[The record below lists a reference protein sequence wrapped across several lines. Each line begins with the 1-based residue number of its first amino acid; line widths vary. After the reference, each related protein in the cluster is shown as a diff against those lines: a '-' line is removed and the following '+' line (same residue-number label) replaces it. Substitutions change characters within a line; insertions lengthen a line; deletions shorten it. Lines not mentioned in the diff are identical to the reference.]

1 MKKATKQPLTD
12 EEIMAYDNVPIDV
25 AARYIGWSSPTI
37 YRALREERA
46 PFGFAVCSEETGTW
60 TYNISPGL
68 LVKYKRGDLP
78 TYRLRELEEVMV
90 RHVQEA
96 LDLRLAGVSA
106 LMGKVLS
113 MSMIRLE
120 LSNRDYNT
128 IAEALLESALDWEH
142 AADELGR
149 LHQFCARTGDPAY
162 GAKLARLDR
171 EQYRH
176 RRLARRRR
184 AVLERLQKQKEAESC

>member
-1 MKKATKQPLTD
+1 MKKATKRPLTD

-25 AARYIGWSSPTI
+25 AARYIGWTSPTI

-46 PFGFAVCSEETGTW
+46 PFGFAVCSEETGSW

-96 LDLRLAGVSA
+96 LELRLAGVLGA
-106 LMGKVLS
+106 VVHKNRGGGEELAQGHRVLVEHS
-113 MSMIRLE
+113 LHI
-120 LSNRDYNT
+120 
-128 IAEALLESALDWEH
+128 LLNQSHEN
-142 AADELGR
+142 
-149 LHQFCARTGDPAY
+149 PP
-162 GAKLARLDR
+162 
-171 EQYRH
+171 
-176 RRLARRRR
+176 
-184 AVLERLQKQKEAESC
+184 

>member
-1 MKKATKQPLTD
+1 MKKTTKRPLTD

-37 YRALREERA
+37 SRALREERA
-46 PFGFAVCSEETGTW
+46 PFGFAVCGGEAGTG
-60 TYNISPGL
+60 TYNIGPGL

-78 TYRLRELEEVMV
+78 TYRLRELEEVMG

-113 MSMIRLE
+113 
-120 LSNRDYNT
+120 
-128 IAEALLESALDWEH
+128 A
-142 AADELGR
+142 
-149 LHQFCARTGDPAY
+149 
-162 GAKLARLDR
+162 
-171 EQYRH
+171 
-176 RRLARRRR
+176 
-184 AVLERLQKQKEAESC
+184 

>member
-1 MKKATKQPLTD
+1 MKKATKRPLTD

-46 PFGFAVCSEETGTW
+46 PFGFAVCSEETGSW

-68 LVKYKRGDLP
+68 L
-78 TYRLRELEEVMV
+78 LEEVMV

-113 MSMIRLE
+113 
-120 LSNRDYNT
+120 
-128 IAEALLESALDWEH
+128 A
-142 AADELGR
+142 
-149 LHQFCARTGDPAY
+149 
-162 GAKLARLDR
+162 
-171 EQYRH
+171 
-176 RRLARRRR
+176 
-184 AVLERLQKQKEAESC
+184 

>member
-1 MKKATKQPLTD
+1 MKKTAKRPLTD

-25 AARYIGWSSPTI
+25 AARTI

-113 MSMIRLE
+113 
-120 LSNRDYNT
+120 
-128 IAEALLESALDWEH
+128 A
-142 AADELGR
+142 
-149 LHQFCARTGDPAY
+149 
-162 GAKLARLDR
+162 
-171 EQYRH
+171 
-176 RRLARRRR
+176 
-184 AVLERLQKQKEAESC
+184 

>member
-1 MKKATKQPLTD
+1 MKKTAKRPLTD
-12 EEIMAYDNVPIDV
+12 EEIMAYD
-25 AARYIGWSSPTI
+25 IGWSSPTI

-46 PFGFAVCSEETGTW
+46 PFGLAVCSEETGTW

-113 MSMIRLE
+113 
-120 LSNRDYNT
+120 
-128 IAEALLESALDWEH
+128 A
-142 AADELGR
+142 
-149 LHQFCARTGDPAY
+149 
-162 GAKLARLDR
+162 
-171 EQYRH
+171 
-176 RRLARRRR
+176 
-184 AVLERLQKQKEAESC
+184 

>member
-1 MKKATKQPLTD
+1 MKKTAKRPLTD

-46 PFGFAVCSEETGTW
+46 PLWPCRLQRRDRDVDVQH
-60 TYNISPGL
+60 SPGL

-113 MSMIRLE
+113 
-120 LSNRDYNT
+120 
-128 IAEALLESALDWEH
+128 A
-142 AADELGR
+142 
-149 LHQFCARTGDPAY
+149 
-162 GAKLARLDR
+162 
-171 EQYRH
+171 
-176 RRLARRRR
+176 
-184 AVLERLQKQKEAESC
+184 

>member
-1 MKKATKQPLTD
+1 MKKTAKRPLTD

-46 PFGFAVCSEETGTW
+46 PFGLAVCSEETGTW
-60 TYNISPGL
+60 TYNISPG
-68 LVKYKRGDLP
+68 
-78 TYRLRELEEVMV
+78 
-90 RHVQEA
+90 
-96 LDLRLAGVSA
+96 
-106 LMGKVLS
+106 
-113 MSMIRLE
+113 
-120 LSNRDYNT
+120 
-128 IAEALLESALDWEH
+128 
-142 AADELGR
+142 
-149 LHQFCARTGDPAY
+149 ARTGDPAY

-184 AVLERLQKQKEAESC
+184 AVLERLRKQKEAASC

>member
-1 MKKATKQPLTD
+1 MKKATKRPLTD

-37 YRALREERA
+37 YRA
-46 PFGFAVCSEETGTW
+46 PFGFAVCSGETGTW

-113 MSMIRLE
+113 
-120 LSNRDYNT
+120 
-128 IAEALLESALDWEH
+128 A
-142 AADELGR
+142 
-149 LHQFCARTGDPAY
+149 
-162 GAKLARLDR
+162 
-171 EQYRH
+171 
-176 RRLARRRR
+176 
-184 AVLERLQKQKEAESC
+184 

>member
-1 MKKATKQPLTD
+1 MKKATKRPLTD

-68 LVKYKRGDLP
+68 MVKYKRGDLP

-113 MSMIRLE
+113 
-120 LSNRDYNT
+120 
-128 IAEALLESALDWEH
+128 A
-142 AADELGR
+142 
-149 LHQFCARTGDPAY
+149 
-162 GAKLARLDR
+162 
-171 EQYRH
+171 
-176 RRLARRRR
+176 
-184 AVLERLQKQKEAESC
+184 